1 MGQNQGVRWLL
12 CQRWQAVWDDSSV
25 TLLQLQLKDKMHV
38 KTKKERQREEG
49 SAKLAVV
56 HFRGRHGN
64 HSGRATKKSR
74 LWALI
79 QKSFTNLFIIQS
91 ITFIQSIYSIL
102 LSLLIH
108 QYSSE
113 KEFSV
118 FWFAAS
124 VFPALAVQPVIP
136 RELRQL
142 SRPHCML
149 FRRGS
154 SPLIQWTVLQEIDW
168 FTLCCLHC

>member
-1 MGQNQGVRWLL
+1 MTATGPHGRKTAWLGGVGQNQGVRWLL
-12 CQRWQAVWDDSSV
+12 CQRWQAVWDDSA
-25 TLLQLQLKDKMHV
+25 LLQLQLKDKMHV

-64 HSGRATKKSR
+64 HSGRAPKKNS

-79 QKSFTNLFIIQS
+79 QKSPTNLFIVQS
-91 ITFIQSIYSIL
+91 IQSIYSIL
-102 LSLLIH
+102 LSLLLP

-118 FWFAAS
+118 LLVCCFSFSCSGCSAS
-124 VFPALAVQPVIP
+124 H
-136 RELRQL
+136 
-142 SRPHCML
+142 S
-149 FRRGS
+149 
-154 SPLIQWTVLQEIDW
+154 
-168 FTLCCLHC
+168 